1 MREPFGS
8 IGLLVLRLGA
18 AGLLLYAHGWGKLT
32 GFSAKAATFSD
43 PLHVGS
49 KTSLALAV
57 FAEVF
62 CAAAVILGI
71 GTRFAAAAIAFMLLV
86 AAFVVHADDPFAKQE
101 FALVYAVSFVTLALT
116 GGGRYALE
124 RHLGVFRKRGG

>member
-1 MREPFGS
+1 MREPFVS
-8 IGLLVLRLGA
+8 IGLLVLRVVPG
-18 AGLLLYAHGWGKLT
+18 GLLLYSHGWNKLAHF
-32 GFSAKAATFSD
+32 GQKAATFSD

-49 KTSLALAV
+49 RISLALAV

-71 GTRFAAAAIAFMLLV
+71 GTRFAAVPIVVMLLV
-86 AAFVVHADDPFAKQE
+86 AAFVVHAHDPFAKQE
-101 FALVYAVSFVTLALT
+101 FALIYAAPFVTLALT